1 MFGKLTDEEIE
12 VFLNAAG
19 YALGD
24 TISFDEI
31 ATHLDIDDDEL
42 MKMKEKLDEYLR
54 S

>member
-19 YALGD
+19 YALDD
-24 TISFDEI
+24 TTTFDEI
-31 ATHLDIDDDEL
+31 AAYLDISDDEL
-42 MKMKEKLDEYLR
+42 VKLKEKLYEYLR